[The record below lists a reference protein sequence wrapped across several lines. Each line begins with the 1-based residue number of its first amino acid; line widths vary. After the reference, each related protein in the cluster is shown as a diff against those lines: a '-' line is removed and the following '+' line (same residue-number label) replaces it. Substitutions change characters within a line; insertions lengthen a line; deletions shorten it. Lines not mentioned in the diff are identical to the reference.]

1 MKKSKFSE
9 SRKRAIVLEG
19 EKDTKNIEKLCE
31 QHQISVATYYKWKQ
45 SQSVE
50 AGEDKKRLCAL
61 EKENVKLKKMYLE
74 SQLDKEVLL
83 EAVAMLKKMQAQP
96 KQMP

>member
-1 MKKSKFSE
+1 
-9 SRKRAIVLEG
+9 
-19 EKDTKNIEKLCE
+19 
-31 QHQISVATYYKWKQ
+31 
-45 SQSVE
+45 VE
-50 AGEDKKRLCAL
+50 AGEDKKRLSAL

-96 KQMP
+96 K